1 MGRHQRHRT
10 FVNIGDMR
18 LPFTITAIENQH
30 RVIRFDTQNIAQ
42 IMCRIAGEGERL
54 VCRERL
60 VYKQA
65 LNGFGFACH
74 AFIPYHIIIGTR
86 DIIGQS
92 DKRKFDMTHSPPE
105 TERPADAAA
114 DNWVARFVPTHL
126 RPYAELARFDR
137 PIGGWLLFG
146 RASGGG
152 TGRRTAKHLPAAP
165 SHRPVSGGR
174 FCDARCRL
182 HI

>member
-1 MGRHQRHRT
+1 
-10 FVNIGDMR
+10 
-18 LPFTITAIENQH
+18 
-30 RVIRFDTQNIAQ
+30 
-42 IMCRIAGEGERL
+42 MCRIAGEGERL

-92 DKRKFDMTHSPPE
+92 DKRKFEMTHSPPE

-114 DNWVARFVPTHL
+114 KL
-126 RPYAELARFDR
+126 
-137 PIGGWLLFG
+137 GGAFCAGAFATLC
-146 RASGGG
+146 G
-152 TGRRTAKHLPAAP
+152 TGSVRSANRRLVAFLAMPLGVALAA
-165 SHRPVSGGR
+165 
-174 FCDARCRL
+174 ARKTSTRRSISSACFWWAL
-182 HI
+182 L